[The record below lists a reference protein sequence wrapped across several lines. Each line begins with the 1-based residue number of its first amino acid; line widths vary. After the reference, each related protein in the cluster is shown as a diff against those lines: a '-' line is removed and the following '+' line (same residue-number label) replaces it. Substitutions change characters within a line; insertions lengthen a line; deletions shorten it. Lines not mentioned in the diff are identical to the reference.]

1 MIKGAGLFFFAC
13 LQRRGENPVNAALK
27 RREEREEERMRGRE
41 RALRGR
47 IGAPPSSITHIKL
60 VKAFA
65 GQEAANQCVK

>member
-13 LQRRGENPVNAALK
+13 LQRRVENPVNAALK
-27 RREEREEERMRGRE
+27 RRDEERMRGRE

-47 IGAPPSSITHIKL
+47 IDAPPSSIRRIKL

>member
-1 MIKGAGLFFFAC
+1 
-13 LQRRGENPVNAALK
+13 
-27 RREEREEERMRGRE
+27 MRGRE

-47 IGAPPSSITHIKL
+47 IDASPSYITRIKL